1 MTPPRV
7 STYTTARRCEMDK
20 ILYIFLWP
28 SELAATL
35 AVWAFVAVVVVVEV
49 MR

>member
-1 MTPPRV
+1 
-7 STYTTARRCEMDK
+7 MDK

-35 AVWAFVAVVVVVEV
+35 AEWAFVAVVVVVPRV
-49 MR
+49 TTGALSTGVVVATD